1 MSKMLKGLGSG
12 GLGIASVLVFFVL
25 PLALLFNA
33 GVLAGWFEKLIVP
46 ACIICEWVIVICLFV
61 LLPLAIF
68 RWTRGFAASGL
79 MLASFAFGV
88 TTWMASFS
96 ITYYY
101 WGVVGVV
108 IGLVI
113 AGVGVLPIA
122 VIASLIYADWTTVG
136 LLILGAALIF
146 GSRMFAAWLFTTLE
160 REPVKKAPAIP
171 PNVAQVFD

>member
-46 ACIICEWVIVICLFV
+46 ACIICEWVIVIRLFV

-108 IGLVI
+108 IGLVF
-113 AGVGVLPIA
+113 
-122 VIASLIYADWTTVG
+122 ADRRYRLTNLCGLDNRWTTYPWSSTDIWITDVRCVA
-136 LLILGAALIF
+136 LHDAGARASEE
-146 GSRMFAAWLFTTLE
+146 GTCHTAECRSG
-160 REPVKKAPAIP
+160 V
-171 PNVAQVFD
+171 